1 MKDNTMLYYLLSLY
15 QAHNKLYTYKNL
27 TNRESTELIIE
38 SIPFKDT
45 SIKVMWSEM
54 KELNQVAGYVYNYTD
69 HVDIVVNA
77 KMSSEEQHKA
87 IILLLPFAVSC
98 IQQKSNQEEP
108 YSVIKI
114 IDLYTDDYKDVIAHT
129 LFPSSI
135 CYETLDFYK
144 IDKPETKE
152 KAFVIAQY
160 LSNKINVYPDLI
172 EYQIKAINDI
182 KNK

>member
-1 MKDNTMLYYLLSLY
+1 MKDNTMLHYLLSLY

-27 TNRESTELIIE
+27 TNSESTESIIE

-54 KELNQVAGYVYNYTD
+54 KEINQVAGYVYNYID
-69 HVDIVVNA
+69 HVDIVVNI
-77 KMSSEEQHKA
+77 KMSSEKQHKT

-98 IQQKSNQEEP
+98 IEQKLNQEEI

-114 IDLYTDDYKDVIAHT
+114 LDLYTNNYKDVIAQT

-135 CYETLDFYK
+135 CYETLYFYK
-144 IDKPETKE
+144 LDKPKTEE
-152 KAFVIAQY
+152 AAYVMAQY
-160 LSNKINVYPDLI
+160 LTDKVNVYTDLI
-172 EYQIKAINDI
+172 EYQLKAISDI
-182 KNK
+182 KK